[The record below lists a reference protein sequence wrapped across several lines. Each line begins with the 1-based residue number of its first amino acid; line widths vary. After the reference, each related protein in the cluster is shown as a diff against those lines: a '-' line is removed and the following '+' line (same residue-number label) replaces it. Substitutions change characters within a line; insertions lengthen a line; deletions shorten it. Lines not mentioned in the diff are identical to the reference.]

1 MYQDTVSM
9 LCNPYTHEPLE
20 LKSEN
25 KQDGTIVEYL
35 EGIESGE
42 RFPFKNGIPVLY
54 DVSLLADY
62 NLKYNTFYRKVARF
76 YDPVIKALASFYGG
90 GETNFRK
97 QYLELLEIEK
107 GSKVLEVSVGT
118 GTNISLLPGFARYY
132 GLDLSWE
139 MLSQCQKNLLRWK
152 RQSELFYGNA
162 ELLPFRNEMFDVVFH
177 VGGINAFS
185 DRSKALAEMIRVAR
199 SGTRI
204 VIVDETSKT
213 MEAVSWMPSARKM
226 IEEWGNRFEAP
237 VELIP
242 AEMQDIQAKTILKD
256 LFYVLSF
263 RKP

>member
-1 MYQDTVSM
+1 MDQDTVKM

-20 LKSEN
+20 LKLEK
-25 KQDGTIVEYL
+25 KQDGTAINFL
-35 EGIESGE
+35 EGIQSGE
-42 RFPFKNGIPVLY
+42 RFPFRNGIPILY
-54 DVSLLADY
+54 DNSLLDGY
-62 NLKYNTFYRKVARF
+62 NLKYNLFYRKVAKF
-76 YDPVIKALASFYGG
+76 YDPAIKALACFYRG
-90 GETNFRK
+90 GEANFRK

-107 GSKVLEVSVGT
+107 NSRVLEVSVGT
-118 GTNISLLPGFARYY
+118 GTNISFLPGFAQYN

-139 MLSQCQKNLLRWK
+139 MLSQCQKNLLKWE
-152 RQSELFYGNA
+152 RQAELFYGNA
-162 ELLPFRNEMFDVVFH
+162 ELLPFRDEIFDVVFH

-185 DRSKALAEMIRVAR
+185 DRAKAIAEMIRVAR

-213 MEAVSWMPSARKM
+213 MKALSWMPSARKM

-237 VELIP
+237 VEFIP
-242 AEMQDIQAKTILKD
+242 VEMQNIQVKTILKD